1 MSPSPSSPSGTTIRS
16 RLRLRAV
23 PRTYAVALLVTGAT
37 VVGAGPAAAR
47 TLGCGEVITVD
58 TRSGDDLVDCPDE
71 GLVIGADDV
80 TLDLNGHTIDGDGIS
95 PASCPVEGRACD
107 VGVDN
112 TAGHRGVT
120 IRGGSIQQ
128 FAAGV
133 VVTGG
138 DGNHLRRL
146 TITHTTNEA
155 IAVLGSTDPV
165 IEDNTMPDP
174 GITGVVVLDS
184 SDAVVSRNVTSGSTG
199 YAMFLMADHSVIEHN
214 RLESGEHG
222 FAVGGTDTTVRR
234 NVVSDSGGGI
244 DVSAD
249 ASGIRVEENL
259 LHQVGDG
266 VIVDVASDTLVRHN
280 VVDRTGGGERGGF
293 GVILDGAVRT
303 TVDRNVIHATGDGP
317 AIYVAHLDA
326 ATAPED
332 NRVTQNHVTSEH
344 ADGILVDAGSFMASR
359 LVHRPP
365 RERGP
370 FPWRRA
376 GAVTVALDCRCLASG
391 TMTGMVPSTRV
402 SYAVTAP
409 PRGEAVTL
417 RFDGREVVVWWGSDG
432 DVDRQAVQAGRV
444 LTWSRLRTCS
454 SRRRVAQGSRPAAS
468 VAAQRACSCSRRTS
482 APAGRSAASE

>member
-23 PRTYAVALLVTGAT
+23 PRTFAVALLVAGAT

-58 TRSGDDLVDCPDE
+58 TRLGDDLVDCPDE

-146 TITHTTNEA
+146 TITQTTNEA

-344 ADGILVDAGSFMASR
+344 ADGILVDPDATGTLLSGNVAMDSGDAGIDVDAPGTT
-359 LVHRPP
+359 LTGNVAVHDRDL
-365 RERGP
+365 GI
-370 FPWRRA
+370 
-376 GAVTVALDCRCLASG
+376 
-391 TMTGMVPSTRV
+391 
-402 SYAVTAP
+402 
-409 PRGEAVTL
+409 EAVPGVV
-417 RFDGREVVVWWGSDG
+417 DGGGNHAVGNG
-432 DVDRQAVQAGRV
+432 DP
-444 LTWSRLRTCS
+444 
-454 SRRRVAQGSRPAAS
+454 AQCTN
-468 VAAQRACSCSRRTS
+468 VSCS
-482 APAGRSAASE
+482 